1 MAATIALGLA
11 MLLRPFFWVGE
22 CRQAHLCFNLF
33 FFFFHASMIASS
45 FCSFSS
51 LPLFLL
57 VHLFVQLFFLLSLA
71 WFFLFFFF
79 DANFFEVIFLGFGF
93 LSLNMQVC
101 FVFIVSHRNS
111 FPEGLLRLLSPLWM
125 FFLARFF
132 LFHCLLFFCLIMLP
146 YYLLHWDSILVVEPW
161 IICSVQIV
169 NIGLLVW
176 MSCYFESTGSMIRV
190 F

>member
-22 CRQAHLCFNLF
+22 CRLAHLCFNLF
-33 FFFFHASMIASS
+33 FFFSCLYACF
-45 FCSFSS
+45 
-51 LPLFLL
+51 LFLFIL
-57 VHLFVQLFFLLSLA
+57 LSTIVPPGASFRATFLPLLSLA
-71 WFFLFFFF
+71 WFCLFFFF

-111 FPEGLLRLLSPLWM
+111 FPVGLLRLLSPLWM

-161 IICSVQIV
+161 IICSAYIV